1 MFDIEEVICSLK
13 EKKKVFYSEA
23 HFQLELAWAIKSQY
37 EKDYKIYLEYTPSD
51 MDLRDENDK
60 KKKKKIHIDIW
71 LKDNKNNKIIPIE
84 LKYKTKA
91 CEITQ
96 DGDTFELANHAA
108 KDIGCYLYLKDIQ
121 RIELI
126 KSIKKSEFEKGYAI
140 MLTNDL
146 SYTKP
151 PRKRDF
157 VYSAFSIDEGNVKTG
172 ILQWGDA
179 ASEGT
184 KKGIADPIC
193 LDGRYLL
200 NWKKYSEVPREDGK
214 TETFKYLVS
223 EI

>member
-13 EKKKVFYSEA
+13 KEKKVFYSEA
-23 HFQLELAWAIKSQY
+23 HFQLELAWVIKSLY
-37 EKDYKIYLEYTPSD
+37 ENDYKIYLEYTPPD

-71 LKDNKNNKIIPIE
+71 LKNKKNDKIIPIE

-91 CEITQ
+91 CKLVDQ
-96 DGDTFELANHAA
+96 DGETFELTNHAA

-146 SYTKP
+146 SYTKQ

-157 VYSAFSIDEGNVKTG
+157 VYSAFSIDQGNVKTG

-179 ASEGT
+179 ASDGT
-184 KKGIADPIC
+184 KKGIEDAIR
-193 LDGRYLL
+193 LDGKYLM
-200 NWKKYSEVPREDGK
+200 NWREYSEFPMEG
-214 TETFKYLVS
+214 EIFKYLVS
-223 EI
+223 QI